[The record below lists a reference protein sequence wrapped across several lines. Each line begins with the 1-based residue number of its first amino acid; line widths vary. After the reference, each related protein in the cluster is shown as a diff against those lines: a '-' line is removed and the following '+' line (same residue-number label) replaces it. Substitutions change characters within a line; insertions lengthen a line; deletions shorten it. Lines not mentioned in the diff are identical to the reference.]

1 MPCEFTRFLVI
12 LYSQKHYHM
21 NRDHVIIISLLII
34 ISGISKLSA
43 QTIKAVGHVSG
54 EDGESIPYATIQIR
68 NKAIGTLANVDG
80 NFAFHLNQSLRDDTL
95 SFSSLGYERVLIP
108 VCDIATDSLSIVLP
122 HKPYSLQEVVVIPP
136 KTKVKTF
143 GRTSMSG
150 TFEIQIASGK
160 QEGCGVGVRLNV
172 PKRAWITSVS
182 MGWIQRADCVTR
194 MPFRLNV
201 YEKIDGEWV
210 LENRPPVI
218 FTYTATELDEKGR
231 FNYKLPEPMMVE
243 GDKMIEFEFLEP
255 MGDKSIHIKSNIMAG
270 HTIFHSRDGWESIPT
285 GGSFAVTATVEK

>member
-1 MPCEFTRFLVI
+1 MGIPLE
-12 LYSQKHYHM
+12 QHM
-21 NRDHVIIISLLII
+21 NFLRPVIFVSIVIF
-34 ISGISKLSA
+34 GISTLSA
-43 QTIKAVGHVSG
+43 QSIKAIGHVVG
-54 EDGESIPYATIQIR
+54 EDGESIPYATIQIL
-68 NKAIGTLANVDG
+68 NKSVGTLADADG
-80 NFAFHLNQSLRDDTL
+80 NFAFSFNQSLRNDTL

-108 VCDIATDSLSIVLP
+108 VRDVADDSLSIILP
-122 HKPYSLQEVVVIPP
+122 NKPYSLQEVVVIPS

-143 GRTSMSG
+143 GRTAMSG

-160 QEGCGVGVRLNV
+160 QEGCGVGVRMNV

-182 MGWIQRADCVTR
+182 MGWIQRSDCVTR

-218 FTYTATELDEKGR
+218 FTYTHTELDEDGR
-231 FNYKLPEPMMVE
+231 FKYKLPEPMMVE

-255 MGDKSIHIKSNIMAG
+255 MGDKSISIKSNIMAG
-270 HTIFHSRDGWESIPT
+270 HTIFHSREGWESIPT
-285 GGSFAVTATVEK
+285 GGSFAVTAVVEK